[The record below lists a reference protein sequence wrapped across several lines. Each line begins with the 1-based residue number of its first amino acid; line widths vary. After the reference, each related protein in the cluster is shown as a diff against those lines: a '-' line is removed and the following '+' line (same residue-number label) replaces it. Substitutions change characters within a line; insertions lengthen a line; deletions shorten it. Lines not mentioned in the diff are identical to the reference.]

1 MPCTIPINSSPDPP
15 GLGHRLAAGAH
26 CVSPAWQSNKSTLY
40 YFTPNHAS
48 EIRPGT
54 GAQRPSS
61 QPQTDSP
68 DLHLQ
73 KQLRHLEK
81 GARPLRGRGARS
93 AAESQVGPS
102 NRRRRGQAGS
112 RGLLS
117 APANG
122 QGGWWRPRQGPHFH
136 QWHAP
141 PSPLPP
147 QGQQQAHG
155 LQVDRKLP
163 HVCKLKHTVLPTS
176 QVKEA
181 MTREIRKHSE
191 PKDDESTLRWQ
202 GSTQPAAETG
212 QREAPGHPRPTPL
225 QRGGIKRPGE
235 RMPGVG

>member
-1 MPCTIPINSSPDPP
+1 M
-15 GLGHRLAAGAH
+15 AAGPH

-40 YFTPNHAS
+40 YFIPNHAS

-73 KQLRHLEK
+73 KLLRHQEK
-81 GARPLRGRGARS
+81 GARPLWGQGARS
-93 AAESQVGPS
+93 AAESQAGPS
-102 NRRRRGQAGS
+102 NRRRRGRAGS

-122 QGGWWRPRQGPHFH
+122 RGGWRRPGQGPHFH
-136 QWHAP
+136 QRRAP

-155 LQVDRKLP
+155 LQVDGKLP

-176 QVKEA
+176 RVKEA

-191 PKDDESTLRWQ
+191 PKDDESALRWR
-202 GSTQPAAETG
+202 GSTRPAAEMG
-212 QREAPGHPRPTPL
+212 QREAPGCPRPTPL
-225 QRGGIKRPGE
+225 QRGGIERPGE